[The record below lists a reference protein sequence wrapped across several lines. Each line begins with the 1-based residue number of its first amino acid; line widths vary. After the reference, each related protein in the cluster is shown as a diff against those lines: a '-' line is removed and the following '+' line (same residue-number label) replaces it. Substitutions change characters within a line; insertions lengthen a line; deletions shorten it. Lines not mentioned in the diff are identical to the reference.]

1 MYQSNQGSRITLY
14 VRTNAATNRETAFRY
29 AREGNVSVFYWVD
42 GKVGYALSSADISK
56 ETLLSVAEL
65 TYQQLNP

>member
-1 MYQSNQGSRITLY
+1 
-14 VRTNAATNRETAFRY
+14 
-29 AREGNVSVFYWVD
+29 VSVFYWVD